1 MLLGALAHPDTQS
14 VVHSVYAALER
25 KPRAC
30 IALTLLVLSRLV
42 SSTPRAA
49 SEGIPTVWVIMAKT
63 VASKRRKKG
72 SGAEAHAKAEAANAF
87 P

>member
-42 SSTPRAA
+42 SSTPGAA
-49 SEGIPTVWVIMAKT
+49 SEGIPTVWVIMAMLLTEKEL
-63 VASKRRKKG
+63 A
-72 SGAEAHAKAEAANAF
+72 
-87 P
+87 